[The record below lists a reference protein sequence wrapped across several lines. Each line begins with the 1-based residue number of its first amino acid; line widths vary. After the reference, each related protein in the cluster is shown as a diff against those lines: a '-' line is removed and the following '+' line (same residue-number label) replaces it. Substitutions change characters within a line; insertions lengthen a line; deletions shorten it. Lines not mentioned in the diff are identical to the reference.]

1 MVVVMKPNASKED
14 IAKLAAELEQLNLK
28 VSITEGHGCSILGL
42 VGDTTAVDMDKITI
56 NQHVERVMRVS
67 EPYKKA
73 NRLFHEADSV
83 IDVAGVKVGGKE
95 KIAVIGGPCSVEGKE
110 QVVRIA
116 EKVKAAG
123 GTMLRGG
130 AYKPRTSPYA
140 FLGLG
145 T

>member
-67 EPYKKA
+67 EPYKGQPQVPS
-73 NRLFHEADSV
+73 RRHR
-83 IDVAGVKVGGKE
+83 GVCRQCE
-95 KIAVIGGPCSVEGKE
+95 DW
-110 QVVRIA
+110 
-116 EKVKAAG
+116 
-123 GTMLRGG
+123 RG
-130 AYKPRTSPYA
+130 
-140 FLGLG
+140 
-145 T
+145 